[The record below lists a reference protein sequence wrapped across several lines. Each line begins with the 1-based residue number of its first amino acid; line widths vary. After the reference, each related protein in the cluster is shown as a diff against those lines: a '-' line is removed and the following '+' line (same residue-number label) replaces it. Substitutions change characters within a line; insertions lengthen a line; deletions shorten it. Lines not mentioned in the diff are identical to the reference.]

1 MEQEKID
8 YIYSQLIGVY
18 SEKETQIIID
28 MFISLLEH
36 DSILSM
42 DIIEVIE
49 EIAEL
54 NHNTQKIPYWLYDV
68 IPYNDFCDY
77 LESLEVIDLGEDFIK
92 LDDNLYYQI
101 TDVVNMILVD

>member
-1 MEQEKID
+1 MEQEKRD
-8 YIYSQLIGVY
+8 YIYSQLIDVY

-49 EIAEL
+49 EVAEL

-77 LESLEVIDLGEDFIK
+77 LESLEVIELGEDFIK

>member
-8 YIYSQLIGVY
+8 YIYSQLIDVY

-101 TDVVNMILVD
+101 TNIINMILVD